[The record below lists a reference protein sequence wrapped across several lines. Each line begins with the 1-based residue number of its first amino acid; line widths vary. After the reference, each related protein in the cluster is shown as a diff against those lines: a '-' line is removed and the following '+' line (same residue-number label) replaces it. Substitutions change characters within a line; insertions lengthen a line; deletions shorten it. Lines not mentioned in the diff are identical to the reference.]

1 MLAMG
6 IFSSCSSL
14 VEGLPD
20 APVVPADPPAPSSDM
35 IRIAVAATVS
45 SADAPFALRAA
56 GIMARQIR
64 QRCNATVSLPST
76 TGEVTQASDAP
87 LTIQLAI
94 LKSVGEEGFSIA
106 DSGLV
111 TSGGEISTTVI
122 ISGGDIR
129 GLLFGAG
136 KFLRSSRFDGPASG
150 PFIAGSWRGTD
161 APRLRNSFRAAY
173 FAVHYNNFY
182 AAAPVDALTT
192 YIEDIALWGVNTLVV
207 LLPGPSSYAN
217 GERTTA
223 PDAPQ
228 IPLLKNHTRILL
240 QLASD
245 IGVSPAVIIV
255 PNQGFDNGTDAH
267 RQGHSPIPYTPFPDP
282 EGVRGN
288 LGALTCPFKGHDYL
302 LDIIGTELGWYQDIG
317 LDWLVFWPY
326 LLRPIHSYNIV
337 SLCLCVSDSLCL
349 CASVPLSGPCANTY
363 SAEQV

>member
-76 TGEVTQASDAP
+76 TDEATQASVDAP

-106 DSGLV
+106 DSGLA
-111 TSGGEISTTVI
+111 TSGGGISTTVI

-150 PFIAGSWRGTD
+150 PFIAGSWRGTRCTG
-161 APRLRNSFRAAY
+161 AC
-173 FAVHYNNFY
+173 
-182 AAAPVDALTT
+182 
-192 YIEDIALWGVNTLVV
+192 
-207 LLPGPSSYAN
+207 
-217 GERTTA
+217 
-223 PDAPQ
+223 
-228 IPLLKNHTRILL
+228 
-240 QLASD
+240 
-245 IGVSPAVIIV
+245 
-255 PNQGFDNGTDAH
+255 
-267 RQGHSPIPYTPFPDP
+267 P
-282 EGVRGN
+282 E
-288 LGALTCPFKGHDYL
+288 T
-302 LDIIGTELGWYQDIG
+302 
-317 LDWLVFWPY
+317 
-326 LLRPIHSYNIV
+326 S
-337 SLCLCVSDSLCL
+337 
-349 CASVPLSGPCANTY
+349 
-363 SAEQV
+363 

>member
-1 MLAMG
+1 MERLLRSAVLAMG
-6 IFSSCSSL
+6 FFSSCSS
-14 VEGLPD
+14 VTGGGTGWFVAGL
-20 APVVPADPPAPSSDM
+20 APAAAGNAGHQLAPSSDT
-35 IRIAVAATVS
+35 IHIAVAATVS
-45 SADAPFALRAA
+45 SADAPFAMRVA

-64 QRCNATVSLPST
+64 QRCNATVNLPST
-76 TGEVTQASDAP
+76 SGEATTQASDAA
-87 LTIQLAI
+87 LTIHVQLAI
-94 LKSVGEEGFSIA
+94 LKSVGAEGFSIA
-106 DSGLV
+106 DSASA
-111 TSGGEISTTVI
+111 TGGRETTIV

-245 IGVSPAVIIV
+245 IGLSPAVIIV

-302 LDIIGTELGWYQDIG
+302 LNIIGTELGWYKDIG

-326 LLRPIHSYNIV
+326 LLRATII
-337 SLCLCVSDSLCL
+337 
-349 CASVPLSGPCANTY
+349 
-363 SAEQV
+363 